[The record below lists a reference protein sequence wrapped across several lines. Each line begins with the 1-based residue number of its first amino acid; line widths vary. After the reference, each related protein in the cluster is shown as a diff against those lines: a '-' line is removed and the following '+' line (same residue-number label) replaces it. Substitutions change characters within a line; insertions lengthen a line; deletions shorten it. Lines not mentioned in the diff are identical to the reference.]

1 MDNLNIELGDDFKG
15 STDLAKHI
23 AICLGG
29 TVLAKFIAHGY
40 HWNVK
45 GKHFSQLHEFF
56 SEIYEDYDS
65 AIDPLAESIRKLGY
79 DAPYLLSDFIEISP
93 FPEPTRITSDAESM
107 TVSLYEVNGTLLECL
122 KKAFNVA
129 SNSNEQGIA
138 NFLAERIDMHQK
150 WGWQLRSSLNMDV
163 TPLIEVPADL
173 PVDDMD
179 VTGF

>member
-1 MDNLNIELGDDFKG
+1 MENLDIELNDDLKG
-15 STDLAKHI
+15 NTDLAKHL

-29 TVLAKFIAHGY
+29 TVISKFIAHGY

-45 GKHFSQLHEFF
+45 GIEFSQLHDFF

-79 DAPYLLSDFIEISP
+79 DAPYLLTDFVEISAV
-93 FPEPTRITSDAESM
+93 PEPTRITSDASAM
-107 TVSLYEVNGTLLECL
+107 LLSLYEVNGTLLGCI

-129 SNSNEQGIA
+129 NNCNEQGIA

-150 WGWQLRSSLNMDV
+150 WQWQLRSSLNMDASV
-163 TPLIEVPADL
+163 I
-173 PVDDMD
+173 
-179 VTGF
+179 